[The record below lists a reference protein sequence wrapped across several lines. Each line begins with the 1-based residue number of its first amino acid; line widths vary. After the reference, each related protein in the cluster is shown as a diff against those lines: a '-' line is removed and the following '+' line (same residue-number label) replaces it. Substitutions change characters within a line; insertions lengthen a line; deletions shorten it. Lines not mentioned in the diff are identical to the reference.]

1 MPSPFSI
8 DIAGPMAEGMRIAM
22 ARQQMQQ
29 SALFRDAELRMA
41 ERRAQEQAQYRDELM
56 AEREQRRILQ
66 QQMQTDRLNAG
77 AVPADL
83 ARELGIVHEPAG
95 DSLMIGDPSGWG
107 GIPFEAPEP
116 APDDGLQRFT
126 PAQWEMMSPQLQAY
140 HTKGFIDRKTKA
152 AEKQQHWNEIERA
165 IRASGGTD
173 QDVAAARTE
182 FARRRGG
189 MGGAPAGASVARG
202 SSLPQQGT
210 PEYAALASSLM
221 ELHPEQLPTIE
232 DAGAYIESRRAGL
245 VNQMRAPGTGVRPFD
260 PTKDPGVVRANRR
273 LERAQKA
280 YEMVQRAVLEAT
292 ADQTKSVG
300 LPVLTDRE
308 SAALRALEQAEADY
322 DRAVE
327 KAKADHSRA
336 SRRAPA
342 PESAGGP
349 TAPAGMAESLD
360 ARGGYGDPR
369 MNQAQDMQA
378 VESLGGPVMAR
389 LRQTLGRN
397 PTREEFRAAMQAA
410 MDELY
415 TPKPAAPAKQPRG
428 PIPASPFADL
438 TKRPQ

>member
-8 DIAGPMAEGMRIAM
+8 DIAGPLAEGMRIAM

-56 AEREQRRILQ
+56 AEREQSRFLR
-66 QQMQTDRLNAG
+66 QQMQADRLNAG

-83 ARELGIVHEPAG
+83 ARELGIVQEPAG
-95 DSLMIGDPSGWG
+95 NSLMIGDPSGWG

-116 APDDGLQRFT
+116 APDDGFPRFT
-126 PAQWEMMSPQLQAY
+126 AAQWQMMSPQLQAY

-152 AEKQQHWNEIERA
+152 AEEQQRWAKIESS

-173 QDVAAARTE
+173 QDVARARTE
-182 FARRRGG
+182 FARQQGG
-189 MGGAPAGASVARG
+189 MKGTPAGASVARG

-260 PTKDPGVVRANRR
+260 ATKDPAVVRANRR
-273 LERAQKA
+273 LERAQKMH
-280 YEMVQRAVLEAT
+280 EMVQRAVLEAT
-292 ADQTKSVG
+292 ADQAKSAS
-300 LPVLTDRE
+300 LPVLNERAM
-308 SAALRALEQAEADY
+308 AALRDLEQAEAEY

-327 KAKADHSRA
+327 KARADHSRA

-369 MNQAQDMQA
+369 MNQSQDMAA
-378 VESLGGPVMAR
+378 VESLGAPVMAR

-410 MDELY
+410 MAELY
-415 TPKPAAPAKQPRG
+415 QPRSAAPAKPTGG

-438 TKRPQ
+438 TKRPR